1 MKGFYSLHETKSITQ
16 FKVYYPYY
24 GLFATAEVTTVDNL
38 EKVYQCKLKNGD
50 TVVLKKVHLKWIDL
64 VTNDTTPL
72 SNLIGN
78 SIDDF
83 LKK

>member
-1 MKGFYSLHETKSITQ
+1 MSSYFSLFETKSSNQ

-24 GLFATAEVTTVDNL
+24 GIFAMAEVTAIDNS
-38 EKVYQCKLKNGD
+38 ERVYQCKLKNGN
-50 TVVLKKVHLKWIDL
+50 TVTLKKIQQKWVDL
-64 VTNDTTPL
+64 LLNDVTPL
-72 SNLIGN
+72 SNVIGC